1 MKVILMKELKGRGIT
16 GDVVDV
22 AAGFANNY
30 LIPQGFAKPC
40 TKANL
45 IKHAADAARDGREAE
60 PAKRACIAVVE
71 NASGMRGE
79 SPAFADKGSL
89 VVWAIEALCDPERW
103 QWFGEEGDALR
114 IVAAEGDGAGGPAA
128 SEDHAPRRGML
139 SALSTPSKP
148 RSCIE
153 AFEARRKERT
163 STRTSKA
170 TRTKCSSRWRRRSA
184 NCSP

>member
-1 MKVILMKELKGRGIT
+1 MKVILMKELVGKGVP

-45 IKHAADAARDGREAE
+45 IKHAADAAWDGREAE

-128 SEDHAPRRGML
+128 SEDHAPRRREEVPACGCDEAVKHL
-139 SALSTPSKP
+139 GRLKAVELP
-148 RSCIE
+148 RSLRIAGRAC
-153 AFEARRKERT
+153 ARM
-163 STRTSKA
+163 A
-170 TRTKCSSRWRRRSA
+170 RSFR
-184 NCSP
+184 